1 MREYEAAKKARRDE
15 RKKKLGSEWD
25 SDNYI
30 DDSRP
35 PDLSD
40 DEGNLAPPQADEK
53 QEEEKIDSRDDFEKE
68 YEKLIK
74 LYELEKAEE
83 PENFTVLEIKARIN
97 AFFKHQPTEKKIP
110 TELLVEAVRWRLSQ
124 NDC

>member
-1 MREYEAAKKARRDE
+1 MRENEATKKARRDE

-30 DDSRP
+30 DDSKP

-68 YEKLIK
+68 YDKLIK

-97 AFFKHQPTEKKIP
+97 AFFKHHPTEKKIP

>member
-1 MREYEAAKKARRDE
+1 LREYEAAKKARRDE

-30 DDSRP
+30 DDSKP

-40 DEGNLAPPQADEK
+40 DEGNFAPPQADEK
-53 QEEEKIDSRDDFEKE
+53 QEEEKIDSRDDFEKK
-68 YEKLIK
+68 YDKLIK

-97 AFFKHQPTEKKIP
+97 AFFKHHPTEKKIP